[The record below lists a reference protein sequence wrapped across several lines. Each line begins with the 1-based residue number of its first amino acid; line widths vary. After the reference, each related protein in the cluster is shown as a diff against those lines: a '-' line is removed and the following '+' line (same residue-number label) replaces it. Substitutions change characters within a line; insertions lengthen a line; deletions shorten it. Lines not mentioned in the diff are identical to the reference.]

1 MSAAELLALRAALD
15 AVEAS
20 LATDDMRALESGVA
34 SVREGLSK
42 LPPPDGLSSEAVLM
56 VRDLHQRSEALAL
69 RLQERVR
76 SLDLVIA
83 SWKEAEESKDE
94 HRR

>member
-20 LATDDMRALESGVA
+20 LATDDMTALESGVA
-34 SVREGLSK
+34 AVREGLTK
-42 LPPPDGLSSEAVLM
+42 LPSPEGLSPDEILM
-56 VRDLHQRSEALAL
+56 VRDLHERSEALAR

-83 SWKEAEESKDE
+83 SWKEAEEAKDE
-94 HRR
+94 RRR